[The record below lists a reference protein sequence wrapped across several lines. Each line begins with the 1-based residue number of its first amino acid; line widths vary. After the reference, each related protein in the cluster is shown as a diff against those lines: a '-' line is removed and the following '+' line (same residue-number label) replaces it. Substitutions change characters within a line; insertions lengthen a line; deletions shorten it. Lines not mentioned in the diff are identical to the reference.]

1 MKLQRVLCYA
11 SIFCIVIF
19 GVLALNYFAEGPLV
33 AVDVWLTDALFG
45 VRSDTG
51 VRAMSVLTF
60 LASSTAVL
68 LGIGATSCVLFFRKQ
83 WRTAV
88 MMLGGLVATQA
99 FTYFAKILFHRDR
112 PSEVLHAVIED
123 SFSFPSGH
131 ATSAAFVAGI
141 LVYSFLQAKKRS
153 PRGKYFA
160 ILLGLLFIVA
170 IDFSR
175 LYLGVH
181 YLTDVVAGNMVGLV
195 GALSTIWI
203 LKSRLLRD
211 ARNDG

>member
-1 MKLQRVLCYA
+1 MKLRHAVFLCIA
-11 SIFCIVIF
+11 IF
-19 GVLALNYFAEGPLV
+19 GVLALNYLADGPLV
-33 AVDVWLTDALFG
+33 AVDIWLTGVLFTLRSGAG
-45 VRSDTG
+45 VFI
-51 VRAMSVLTF
+51 MSTLTLF
-60 LASSTAVL
+60 ASPLAIIAL
-68 LGIGATSCVLFFRKQ
+68 LGVASTTLLVRKQ
-83 WRTAV
+83 WRSAV
-88 MMLGGLVATQA
+88 ALLGGLVATQA

-112 PSEVLHAVIED
+112 PSEVLHTVIED

-141 LVYSFLQAKKRS
+141 LVYVFLQAKKRS
-153 PRGKYFA
+153 PREKYSA
-160 ILLGLLFIVA
+160 ILLGLLFVVA

-203 LKSRLLRD
+203 LKSGLLRVT
-211 ARNDG
+211 RNDG